1 MSSQRMAIVFSRK
14 VRRNGM
20 RVTLGVMRKK
30 AGTLLM
36 RLRSTSTFWL
46 NKFVFPGRHADV
58 DG

>member
-1 MSSQRMAIVFSRK
+1 MAIVFSRK